1 MGCNRCRSRVWLLAL
16 AAGFVSALAA
26 CGSRPPPVAATAN
39 APAASAAPAPM
50 PVARPLTV
58 NHQTWTAE
66 AMEALLAPIALY
78 PDPVLSQVL
87 MAATNPQEVLDAG
100 NWLIDHPNLADKA
113 LDQAAAAAGFTPP
126 MRALMQFRPVV
137 DQMCLKMGWTA
148 ELGQAFTN
156 DQAGVLAAVQRLRRQ
171 AQEAG
176 NLADSPQM
184 AVETQD
190 QGGQDTIVISP
201 PSPHVVYVPQYDPM
215 TAYAPAPEIETESDG
230 TGEMVATG
238 VLAYGAGLIV
248 GNVFDHDADNYYHHR
263 YYYPNYVYGRY
274 PPCPVRHYRPAYG
287 HGHRPGHYYN
297 RPPHYED
304 TLRDNNLLVVDHRGD
319 DYWNHFDERPADRP
333 RPNSAPSPITVA
345 SLYRAPPA
353 EFEAERSVPTR
364 WQETM
369 NSTPERRQGYP
380 GQMPNADAQ
389 GQRSTERDRRQH
401 SHEDAQ
407 SARLQ
412 EGDREPAQYSA
423 APERRA
429 RGGDREQ
436 PAHEGGQSL
445 RPYERDRGEQHRM
458 DIKGARPQVEA
469 REPPHYGAAP
479 QRDGQ
484 GGDRQPSAHG
494 SAAGQQSRTDV
505 RPGGSA
511 STQPRQTS
519 PAARGNSG
527 AKMRQPER

>member
-26 CGSRPPPVAATAN
+26 CGSRPPPVAATAS

-126 MRALMQFRPVV
+126 MRALMQFRQVV

-176 NLADSPQM
+176 NLQDSPQM

-201 PSPHVVYVPQYDPM
+201 PSPQVVYVPQYDPM

-274 PPCPVRHYRPAYG
+274 PPCPRAPVPTCVRTRPSARSLLQPSAALRG
-287 HGHRPGHYYN
+287 HAPRQQPAGR
-297 RPPHYED
+297 RPPRRRLLEP
-304 TLRDNNLLVVDHRGD
+304 LR
-319 DYWNHFDERPADRP
+319 
-333 RPNSAPSPITVA
+333 
-345 SLYRAPPA
+345 RA
-353 EFEAERSVPTR
+353 TG
-364 WQETM
+364 
-369 NSTPERRQGYP
+369 RQ
-380 GQMPNADAQ
+380 
-389 GQRSTERDRRQH
+389 
-401 SHEDAQ
+401 
-407 SARLQ
+407 
-412 EGDREPAQYSA
+412 A
-423 APERRA
+423 APE
-429 RGGDREQ
+429 
-436 PAHEGGQSL
+436 L
-445 RPYERDRGEQHRM
+445 
-458 DIKGARPQVEA
+458 GA
-469 REPPHYGAAP
+469 EPDHG
-479 QRDGQ
+479 
-484 GGDRQPSAHG
+484 RQPV
-494 SAAGQQSRTDV
+494 SRT
-505 RPGGSA
+505 A
-511 STQPRQTS
+511 S
-519 PAARGNSG
+519 
-527 AKMRQPER
+527 